1 MILIKGN
8 KFLEISYDS
17 YTKYKIPPNKSK
29 VVHLK
34 CVTMDKL
41 CKENITIEIFS
52 NRYILK
58 ENKNLKIN
66 LNIEVNNDKVEEDL
80 NIKLNYNEMVIFYNK
95 EHKEILVSLLEN
107 ELKGYNPEQIVE
119 ILRKNNWNKEKCMKN
134 VLGK

>member
-1 MILIKGN
+1 MILIQN
-8 KFLEISYDS
+8 I
-17 YTKYKIPPNKSK
+17 KYLLIN
-29 VVHLK
+29 L
-34 CVTMDKL
+34 
-41 CKENITIEIFS
+41 ENITIEIFS